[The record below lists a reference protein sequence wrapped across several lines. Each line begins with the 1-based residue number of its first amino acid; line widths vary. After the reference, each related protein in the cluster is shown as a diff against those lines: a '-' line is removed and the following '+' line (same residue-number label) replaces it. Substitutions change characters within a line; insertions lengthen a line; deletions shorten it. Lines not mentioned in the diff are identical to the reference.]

1 MVLKAI
7 HLFTLILTYE
17 AFFISFIGVLQ
28 ILGTYIYRED
38 RYPLRY
44 AWIKW
49 FELKKFAEL
58 KPDERQ
64 RYRQE
69 GKIMIIIGLVIC
81 FAVLVVHF
89 SILH

>member
-1 MVLKAI
+1 LKVI

-28 ILGTYIYRED
+28 ILGTYVYRKD

-44 AWIKW
+44 AWTNW
-49 FELKKFAEL
+49 FDLRKFAKL

-64 RYRQE
+64 HYRQE
-69 GKIMIIIGLVIC
+69 GKIMIIIGLIIC
-81 FAVLVVHF
+81 IAALILHF